1 MLFNLLNITY
11 IIYLNNIIIFLN
23 DLIEYKA
30 HVY

>member
-11 IIYLNNIIIFLN
+11 IMYLNNIIIFLN
-23 DLIEYKA
+23 NPIEYKA